1 MRFNTKDNK
10 VIFGIDSVQDFFI
23 QVYDD
28 EEDMIFAMQETFP
41 TSMTPFSFENLIK
54 HVSIEHLQEIMKTE
68 CRMAFSW
75 DFRAYFKDRCLVS
88 DELIDHVLM
97 NVHELDATAIL
108 TAHQFIA
115 ENGNEHQLILKDYRL
130 YEMYQ
135 FQCDPEEY
143 DERAGD
149 ALFYNTYTHTH
160 EIYTIWLDSF
170 DSDGNVSFYLC
181 LPSDAEDEEES
192 VVVHGD
198 DVNIIYSHE
207 RVTEQL
213 LCP

>member
-1 MRFNTKDNK
+1 MRFNTKDDK

-28 EEDMIFAMQETFP
+28 EEEMIFAMQETTP
-41 TSMTPFSFENLIK
+41 TSLVPFTFQNLIK
-54 HVSIEHLQEIMKTE
+54 HVPIENLQEIMKTE
-68 CRMAFSW
+68 CRIAFSW
-75 DFRAYFKDRCLVS
+75 DFRAYFKDRLLVS
-88 DELIDHVLM
+88 DELINHVVK
-97 NVHELDATAIL
+97 NVHELDGAAIL
-108 TAHQFIA
+108 HAHQFIA
-115 ENGNEHQLILKDYRL
+115 DNGTEHQLILKDYRL

-135 FQCDPEEY
+135 FHCDPEEY
-143 DERAGD
+143 DECAGD
-149 ALFYNTYTHTH
+149 ALFYNTYKHTH

-192 VVVHGD
+192 VVVYGD
-198 DVNIIYSHE
+198 DVNITYSTE